1 MKASSLY
8 AGRSALAAAA
18 GWLRGALA
26 IGVLLAAAGCATGPN
41 ANPADP
47 LEPLNRKTAAFND
60 KVDDL
65 VLRPVAT
72 AYHRVLPSPVRAGVT
87 NFFGNLS
94 DVWSFV
100 NSVAQ
105 LKLHNGFDDFVRVN
119 INTFWGVGG
128 IFDIATQVGL
138 PRHSEDFGQ
147 TLGRWGVPSGPYLVL
162 PLLGPS
168 TFRDAAALI
177 VDVHGDP
184 VNYINEIPVRNSL
197 YALRLVDIRSNLLQV
212 SALLDAAALDRY
224 TFTRD
229 AFLQRRLSDVHDGNL
244 PDSGAVAPADAPSD
258 APADKP
264 ADKP

>member
-1 MKASSLY
+1 MKARSLF
-8 AGRSALAAAA
+8 AASSALANGAAL
-18 GWLRGALA
+18 LRGALA
-26 IGVLLAAAGCATGPN
+26 VGVMLLATGCATGPN

-72 AYHRVLPSPVRAGVT
+72 VYHRVMPTPVRNGVT

-100 NSVAQ
+100 NNVAQ
-105 LKLHNGFDDFVRVN
+105 FKLHNGFDDFVRVN
-119 INTFWGVGG
+119 INTFWGIGG
-128 IFDIATQVGL
+128 VFDIATQVGL

-177 VDVHGDP
+177 VDVNGDP
-184 VNYINEIPVRNSL
+184 VNYITNIPLRNSL
-197 YALRLVDIRSNLLQV
+197 YGLRLVDIRSNLLQV

-229 AFLQRRLSDVHDGNL
+229 AFLQRRLNDVHDGNL
-244 PDSGAVAPADAPSD
+244 PDNGGGDSPPTGP
-258 APADKP
+258 
-264 ADKP
+264 

>member
-1 MKASSLY
+1 MKQGPLPAAVSNRSGL
-8 AGRSALAAAA
+8 AGGLRVGFGA
-18 GWLRGALA
+18 G
-26 IGVLLAAAGCATGPN
+26 LLLLAAGCATGPN

-47 LEPLNRKTAAFND
+47 LEPLNRQTARFND
-60 KVDDL
+60 KLDDI

-72 AYHRVLPSPVRAGVT
+72 AYHRVLPSPVRTGVT

-105 LKLHNGFDDFVRVN
+105 LKLHNSFDDFVRVN
-119 INTFWGVGG
+119 VNTFWGIGG
-128 IFDIATQVGL
+128 LFDVATQIGL
-138 PRHSEDFGQ
+138 QRHSEDFGQ

-184 VNYINEIPVRNSL
+184 VNYVDNISLRNSL
-197 YALRLVDIRSNLLQV
+197 YAVRLVNIRSNLLQV
-212 SALLDAAALDRY
+212 SALLDDAALDRY

-229 AFLQRRLSDVHDGNL
+229 AFLQRRNADVHDGDL
-244 PDSGAVAPADAPSD
+244 QDGAGNVPSD
-258 APADKP
+258 GSDDGQLPKTP
-264 ADKP
+264 